1 MREHREAER
10 RRGGAGVAL
19 RSIAAGVLL
28 GLALLFLQSCLT
40 ISQSLELLAS
50 RAVSYTLLNQYQNM
64 VRQATKSLSPEEEYY
79 VGRSVAAHIFQTY
92 PPYAEAGLTS
102 YLNLLGQGL
111 SLYSDRPAIF
121 KGYRF
126 IALDSLEV
134 NAFATPG
141 GHVLLT
147 RGLLRLAESEDEV
160 AAVLAHEIA
169 HIALGHGLSSI
180 QGFRLTRIASAF
192 ALEAGRSQGGSTA
205 SFTGAFGEAIS
216 ELAQVL
222 IVSGYSQSFELA
234 VDKEATRI
242 LFKAGYDPGALKR
255 LVSRLSSSQVSTSYA
270 KTHPE
275 PATRLFALNELP
287 LRAPVAVK
295 KATRLQEEKNSLDLG
310 PAIPLEAIRRE
321 RFDAARRSF

>member
-1 MREHREAER
+1 
-10 RRGGAGVAL
+10 
-19 RSIAAGVLL
+19 
-28 GLALLFLQSCLT
+28 
-40 ISQSLELLAS
+40 
-50 RAVSYTLLNQYQNM
+50 M
-64 VRQATKSLSPEEEYY
+64 VRQATKNLSPEEEYY
-79 VGRSVAAHIFQTY
+79 VGRSVAAQIFQTY
-92 PPYAEAGLTS
+92 PPYAEASLTS

-111 SLYSDRPAIF
+111 SLYSNRPAIF

-126 IALDSLEV
+126 IALDSQEV

-141 GHVLLT
+141 GHVLVT
-147 RGLLRLAESEDEV
+147 RGLLRLAESEDEL

-192 ALEAGRSQGGSTA
+192 ALEAGRSWGGSTA

-222 IVSGYSQSFELA
+222 VVSGYSQSFELA
-234 VDKEATRI
+234 ADKEAARM
-242 LFKAGYDPGALKR
+242 LSAAGYDPTALKR
-255 LVSRLSSSQVSTSYA
+255 LVARLPSSKDSATYA

-275 PATRLFALNELP
+275 PATRLFALNEFSL
-287 LRAPVAVK
+287 LVPVPVK
-295 KATRLQEEKNSLDLG
+295 KSPRLQEERNNLDLG

-321 RFDAARRSF
+321 RFDAARRNF